1 MAFAYKAGTTYKGQ
15 FAFNET
21 TDIYKMKMTKNQY
34 MNIQINSKIKEMNV
48 VIENTNGDIHYIQT
62 GVTPGT
68 RKYTFFLPKG
78 TYYITMTKG
87 WPYSVDPNYAGMYTF
102 KTTFTDVPKTTVSK
116 AKNLSSR
123 KLKVTWKC
131 KSKATGY
138 QIQIATDKKFK
149 KNKKVYDA
157 PFKNY
162 NNCTF
167 WDLKKGKTYYAR
179 VRSYVKAGS
188 REKKCYSAW
197 SKYKTV
203 KIKK

>member
-1 MAFAYKAGTTYKGQ
+1 
-15 FAFNET
+15 
-21 TDIYKMKMTKNQY
+21 
-34 MNIQINSKIKEMNV
+34 
-48 VIENTNGDIHYIQT
+48 
-62 GVTPGT
+62 
-68 RKYTFFLPKG
+68 
-78 TYYITMTKG
+78 MTKG

-116 AKNLSSR
+116 VKNLSSG

-167 WDLKKGKTYYAR
+167 WDLKKQDLLCSCPFLCKGR
-179 VRSYVKAGS
+179 LP
-188 REKKCYSAW
+188 REEMLFCMEQ
-197 SKYKTV
+197 
-203 KIKK
+203 I

>member
-1 MAFAYKAGTTYKGQ
+1 
-15 FAFNET
+15 
-21 TDIYKMKMTKNQY
+21 
-34 MNIQINSKIKEMNV
+34 
-48 VIENTNGDIHYIQT
+48 
-62 GVTPGT
+62 
-68 RKYTFFLPKG
+68 
-78 TYYITMTKG
+78 
-87 WPYSVDPNYAGMYTF
+87 MYTF

-116 AKNLSSR
+116 VKNLSSG
-123 KLKVTWKC
+123 KLKVTWKR

-167 WDLKKGKTYYAR
+167 WDLKKGKTYYVR

>member
-1 MAFAYKAGTTYKGQ
+1 MAFTYKAGTTYKGQ
-15 FAFNET
+15 FAFNEKK
-21 TDIYKMKMTKNQY
+21 DIYKMKMTKNRY
-34 MNIQINSKIKEMNV
+34 MNIQINSKIKELNI

-102 KTTFTDVPKTTVSK
+102 KTTFTDVPKTTVNK
-116 AKNLSSR
+116 VKNLSSG

-167 WDLKKGKTYYAR
+167 WDLKKGKTYYVR

-188 REKKCYSAW
+188 HEKKCYSAW
-197 SKYKTV
+197 SKYRIV